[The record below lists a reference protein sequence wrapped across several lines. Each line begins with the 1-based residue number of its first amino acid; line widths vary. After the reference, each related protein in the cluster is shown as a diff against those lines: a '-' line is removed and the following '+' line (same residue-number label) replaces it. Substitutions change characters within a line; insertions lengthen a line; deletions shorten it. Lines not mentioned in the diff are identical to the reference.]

1 MRLLPKFLILFL
13 IILTEKQLL
22 NVSATNITTSENIDS
37 ACNCSCSSRDE
48 RGLTV
53 GGGLGWAAGTAI
65 LIFAFS
71 NTVIVAATLV
81 VTYILYHIL
90 ITAVGILAPG
100 MAVAMAKF
108 LGFFSLL

>member
-1 MRLLPKFLILFL
+1 MRLVLKFLIFFL
-13 IILTEKQLL
+13 TILLT
-22 NVSATNITTSENIDS
+22 VSATNITSSSGGTQETDS

-48 RGLTV
+48 RRLTV
-53 GGGLGWAAGTAI
+53 EGGLGWAAGTAI

-100 MAVAMAKF
+100 MAVAMAQF
-108 LGFFSLL
+108 LGFFSFL